1 MPVLGAIR
9 SFVATVSI
17 SRLRVGGLALTLSLL
32 ASLVTASSTVAWS
45 NSGFSAGDEQ
55 LLMTLTNQDR
65 ASAGLS
71 ALTND
76 SYLHK
81 EAEWRAKDMGDRDYF
96 SHRIPPSNTMVF
108 DDMQVDNY
116 CFKVA
121 GENIGLSTYSD
132 STATTR
138 IEKAFMAS
146 SGHRE
151 NILGSWQRIGVG
163 AYKAAD
169 GRKLYAVLFS
179 VPCAAAKPKPVVT
192 PKPKASPIPVVIPT
206 AEPTVQPTA
215 GPTDQPTSEPTDQ
228 PATGPTDQPT
238 AEPTA
243 GPTDQPTAEPT
254 AGPTDQPTAEPTA
267 GPTDQPT
274 AGPTAEPTA
283 VSPIA
288 TSDVGVGAPTAS
300 PAIGPPVPNGVD
312 GSDAPVS
319 LRVRERTVS
328 NGPLDSLFQL
338 LFGGLSG

>member
-55 LLMTLTNQDR
+55 LLLTLTNQDR
-65 ASAGLS
+65 ASSGLS

-108 DDMQVDNY
+108 DDMQVDKY

-138 IEKAFMAS
+138 IEKAFMLS
-146 SGHRE
+146 QGHRD

-206 AEPTVQPTA
+206 AEPTAGPTA
-215 GPTDQPTSEPTDQ
+215 GPTAEPTAEPTNGPTDQPT
-228 PATGPTDQPT
+228 TGPTDQ
-238 AEPTA
+238 
-243 GPTDQPTAEPT
+243 PT

-274 AGPTAEPTA
+274 AGPTDQPTAGPTAEPTTI
-283 VSPIA
+283 SPIA

-300 PAIGPPVPNGVD
+300 PAMGPAVPNGVD
-312 GSDAPVS
+312 GSDAPVN
-319 LRVRERTVS
+319 LRVRERTAT

-338 LFGGLSG
+338 LFGGLSV

>member
-9 SFVATVSI
+9 SFVATVSTR
-17 SRLRVGGLALTLSLL
+17 RLRVGGLALTLSLL

-65 ASAGLS
+65 ASSGLS

-146 SGHRE
+146 PGHRD

-179 VPCAAAKPKPVVT
+179 VPCTAAKPKPVVT

-206 AEPTVQPTA
+206 AGPTVQPTA
-215 GPTDQPTSEPTDQ
+215 GPTAGPTAEPKAEPTN
-228 PATGPTDQPT
+228 GPTDQPT
-238 AEPTA
+238 AEPTV
-243 GPTDQPTAEPT
+243 
-254 AGPTDQPTAEPTA
+254 

-283 VSPIA
+283 ISPIA

-300 PAIGPPVPNGVD
+300 PAIGPAVPNGVD

-319 LRVRERTVS
+319 LRVRERTAT
-328 NGPLDSLFQL
+328 NGPLDSLFHL